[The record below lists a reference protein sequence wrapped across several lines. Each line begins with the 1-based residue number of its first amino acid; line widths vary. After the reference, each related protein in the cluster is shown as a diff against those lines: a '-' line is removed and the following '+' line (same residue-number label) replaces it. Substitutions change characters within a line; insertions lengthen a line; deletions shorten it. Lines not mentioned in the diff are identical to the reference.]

1 MARRSAGKAYR
12 DQQRERLVRLG
23 VHGRQLIEQLVTDL
37 IRSGCRPREAWRL
50 AYELTQDEVA
60 TRFDRIRGDPS
71 IRMRSSRICEY
82 EKWPTGG
89 VRPSVRTLRILAAV
103 YKTSWDRLVDIDDLE
118 RMPAR
123 DRQAFLDISE
133 LRYGDS
139 VASTAARERLPVPLA
154 QSPSERS
161 GGALLGEVTHFTGRE
176 GPMAELR
183 AHIAEQGPQGTVVS
197 IYAIDGMAGVGK
209 SAFARHAAQEFA
221 TRYPDGAIWVDL
233 YGHTP
238 GMQPREPG
246 GALEQ
251 MLLQLGVAPEAIK
264 ADQAQRQD
272 QWRRLIHAQRRLIVM
287 DNALTS
293 DQVLPLLPEAPGCL
307 VLITSRRKLTSLT
320 DAYPLSLDVLG
331 WDEAE
336 RLFIKLVGAHRCENR
351 DAVRQILAACGRL
364 PLAIRL
370 IAGRLRHYRGELLA
384 DVAADFADQT
394 AALDAF
400 VAEHLSVR
408 AAFEWSYRRLIDEQ
422 PRAFRLLSWHP
433 GPAITPVVIAAV
445 ANVSPGQGR
454 QLLREL
460 VDHNLLEQLSAAGA
474 PGGPRY
480 RMHDLVRL
488 YARERADAEEPAAER
503 EAAVARL
510 ADSYLAIT
518 READRLLRPYISGD
532 HGKRTVGAT
541 VLAFA
546 DASQART
553 WLTVERH
560 NLLRCVQAMSPTAEA
575 ADLSIVLAVHFRDF
589 GFWSDVRYLYA
600 RALTV
605 YRHLD
610 DRRGEVDALWG
621 LGYVERL
628 VGEYV
633 QSREY
638 HIQALTLAR
647 DLDYRCAEVD
657 ALGGL
662 GQVERLVGE
671 YGRAREYHTQA
682 LILARHLEYRFGEA
696 DALRGL
702 GQVERLVGEYVQA
715 REYYTQALVLARQL
729 GYQRTEADTLR
740 GLGQVE
746 QLVGEYVQAREY
758 HTRALVLAR
767 HLGYQF
773 GEVLAL
779 RELGQVERLVGQYVQ
794 ARECHTQALALARHL
809 GDRRDE
815 AEALRGLGQVE
826 QLVGEYVQAREYHAQ
841 ALALARQVGDRRAE
855 AQALGELGDGERL
868 VGEYGQARGYH
879 TEALVLARE
888 LGYRF
893 GEVLALRGLGEVE
906 RLVGEYGPARGYY
919 TEALVLARL
928 LGYRFGEV
936 LALRG
941 LGYVERLVGEYGR
954 AREYHTQAL
963 TLARHLGDRFGE
975 VLALWELGQVER
987 FVGEHGQARAYYNQA
1002 LTLARHLGYRR
1013 AEAQALRGLG
1023 EVERFV
1029 GEYGQARE
1037 YHTLALRLARRLDD
1051 RPGEVLALRGLG
1063 EVEQLV
1069 GEYGQAREYHA
1080 QALILARQFGY
1091 RIGEVSALRGLGQL
1105 ERLVGEYGQAR
1116 DHYTEALVLARQLGY
1131 RFGEA
1136 VALRGLGEVE
1146 RFVGEYGQAREYYH
1160 QVLTLARQLADR
1172 RGEAEALWG
1181 LGHVAADTAERG
1193 QACELWREALE
1204 IFDALGVAFAATVRS
1219 AMDQLGC

>member
-12 DQQRERLVRLG
+12 DQQRERLIRLG
-23 VHGRQLIEQLVTDL
+23 VRGRPLIEQLVTDL
-37 IRSGCRPREAWRL
+37 MRCGCRPREAWRL
-50 AYELTQDEVA
+50 AHELTQDEIA
-60 TRFDRIRGDPS
+60 ARFDRIRGDPN
-71 IRMRSSRICEY
+71 IRMRGSRICEY

-89 VRPSVRTLRILAAV
+89 SRPSVRTLKILAAV
-103 YKTSWDRLVDIDDLE
+103 YKTSWDRLVDVDDLE
-118 RMPAR
+118 KMPAC

-133 LRYGDS
+133 LRHGDS
-139 VASTAARERLPVPLA
+139 LDVHLPLQRGHYPAEQSTAARERLPIPSSP
-154 QSPSERS
+154 SPSERS
-161 GGALLGEVTHFTGRE
+161 AGPLLGEVTHFTGRD

-183 AHIAEQGPQGTVVS
+183 AHIAEHGTPGTVVS

-209 SAFARHAAQEFA
+209 TAFARHAAQEFA
-221 TRYPDGAIWVDL
+221 TCYPDGAIWVDL

-238 GMQPREPG
+238 GMQPREPA

-251 MLLQLGVAPEAIK
+251 MLLQLGLAPEAIRP
-264 ADQAQRQD
+264 DQAERQD

-336 RLFIKLVGAHRCENR
+336 RLFINLVGTHRCENR
-351 DAVRQILAACGRL
+351 DAVRQIVAACGRL

-408 AAFEWSYRRLIDEQ
+408 AAFEWSYRRLTDEQ
-422 PRAFRLLSWHP
+422 RRTFRLLSWHP

-454 QLLREL
+454 PLLREL
-460 VDHNLLEQLSAAGA
+460 VDHNLLEQLSVAVA

-488 YARERADAEEPAAER
+488 YARECADAEEPATEQ
-503 EAAVARL
+503 AAVVTRL
-510 ADSYLAIT
+510 AASYLAIT

-532 HGKRTVGAT
+532 HGKSTTADP

-553 WLTVERH
+553 WLAIERH
-560 NLLRCVQAMSPTAEA
+560 NLLGCVRAMPPTTEG
-575 ADLSIVLAVHFRDF
+575 ADLAIVLAVHFRDF
-589 GFWSDVRYLYA
+589 GFWSDVRHLYSQ
-600 RALTV
+600 ALTV
-605 YRHLD
+605 YRNLG

-671 YGRAREYHTQA
+671 YGRAREYHAQA
-682 LILARHLEYRFGEA
+682 LALARSLEYRFGEA

-715 REYYTQALVLARQL
+715 REYYTQALTLARQL
-729 GYQRTEADTLR
+729 GYQRAEADTLR

-746 QLVGEYVQAREY
+746 QLVGEYLQARAY
-758 HTRALVLAR
+758 HTQGLALAR

-779 RELGQVERLVGQYVQ
+779 RELGQVERRAGEYVQ
-794 ARECHTQALALARHL
+794 ARECHTQALALARQL

-826 QLVGEYVQAREYHAQ
+826 QLVGEYVQARKYHTQ
-841 ALALARQVGDRRAE
+841 ALALARQLGDRRAE

-868 VGEYGQARGYH
+868 VGEYGQAREYYAQ
-879 TEALVLARE
+879 ALTLARQ

-906 RLVGEYGPARGYY
+906 RLVGEYGQAREYY
-919 TEALVLARL
+919 AQALTLARQ

-941 LGYVERLVGEYGR
+941 LGDVERPVGEYSQ

-963 TLARHLGDRFGE
+963 TLVRRLGDRFGE
-975 VLALWELGQVER
+975 VLALWALGQVQR
-987 FVGEHGQARAYYNQA
+987 VVGEHGQARDYYTQA
-1002 LTLARHLGYRR
+1002 LTLAEHLGYRR

-1029 GEYGQARE
+1029 GEYDLARE
-1037 YHTLALRLARRLDD
+1037 YHTLALRLARSLDD

-1063 EVEQLV
+1063 EVERSV
-1069 GEYGQAREYHA
+1069 GEYGPAREYHS
-1080 QALILARQFGY
+1080 QALVLARQFGY
-1091 RIGEVSALRGLGQL
+1091 RFGEVLALRGLGYV
-1105 ERLVGEYGQAR
+1105 ERLVGEYDRAR
-1116 DHYTEALVLARQLGY
+1116 EYYSQTLALARHLGY

-1136 VALRGLGEVE
+1136 LALRGLGDVE
-1146 RFVGEYGQAREYYH
+1146 RSVGEYDQARDYYH
-1160 QVLTLARQLADR
+1160 QVLTLARRLADR

-1181 LGHVAADTAERG
+1181 LGHIASDTAERG
-1193 QACELWREALE
+1193 QAC
-1204 IFDALGVAFAATVRS
+1204 
-1219 AMDQLGC
+1219 